1 MKYQKIPNLIDDDAS
16 NQPSKFKTRNWVEIN
31 DESRGAYNVN
41 SQIKFKTTMLKSSL
55 CDYSDAYI
63 LAKGTISVNNTAA
76 QGAAANNTNKKVI
89 FKNCAPFT
97 NCISENNNTQIDN
110 AKDIDIVMP
119 LYNLIEYSDNYAKTI
134 GSLWKYC
141 KDIPARNNNNEIT
154 EFTLVNTTD
163 SFKFKAKFTGQTD
176 DDGTK
181 DVEIMVPLKYL
192 SNFWRT
198 LEMPLINC
206 EVNLFLTWLSACV
219 LISTNIPNQAAIF
232 EINDTKLYAP
242 VVTLSTQENTKFL
255 QQLKSGF
262 KRIINWNKYL
272 SKPEL
277 LAQNPNLNHLVE
289 PSFQGVNRLFVL
301 PFGNDDDRTSDEQYY
316 PPTVEIKDYNIMING
331 ENFFDQPIKNNK
343 VTNNNIRK
351 IATGQGDDY
360 TTGCLLDYP
369 YFANTYKMI
378 AVDLSKQ
385 QALDADPR
393 AIQQINFTANL
404 DRAGNTRVHFILEEA
419 KETILDFSQGTVK
432 VLETK

>member
-1 MKYQKIPNLIDDDAS
+1 MEYQKIANLIDDHAS
-16 NQPSKFKTRNWVEIN
+16 NQPSKFRTRNWVEIN
-31 DESRGAYNVN
+31 YESRGAYNVN
-41 SQIKFKTTMLKSSL
+41 SQINFKTTMLKSSL

-63 LAKGTISVNNTAA
+63 LVKGTISVNNTAA
-76 QGAAANNTNKKVI
+76 QGTAANNINKDVI
-89 FKNCAPFT
+89 FKNCPPFT
-97 NCISENNNTQIDN
+97 NCISEINNTQIDN
-110 AKDIDIVMP
+110 VKDIDIVMP
-119 LYNLIEYSDNYAKTI
+119 MYNLIEYSDNYAKTT
-134 GSLWKYC
+134 GSLWQYC
-141 KDIPARNNNNEIT
+141 KDIPALNANDEIT
-154 EFTLVNTTD
+154 EFTGGNTTD
-163 SFKFKAKFTGQTD
+163 SFNFKVKIAGYTG

-192 SNFWRT
+192 SNFCRT

-206 EVNLFLTWLSACV
+206 EVNLILTWSSTCV
-219 LISTNIPNQAAIF
+219 LISTNTPNQNATFAIT
-232 EINDTKLYAP
+232 DTKLYVP
-242 VVTLSTQENTKFL
+242 VVTLSTQENTNLF

-262 KRIINWNKYL
+262 KRVINWNKYL

-301 PFGNDDDRTSDEQYY
+301 AFSNDDHRTSAKPYNL
-316 PPTVEIKDYNIMING
+316 PTVEIKDYNIMIDG

-343 VTNNNIRK
+343 VTYENIRK
-351 IATGQGDDY
+351 IAIGYGDDY

-369 YFANTYKMI
+369 YFEDTYKMI

-404 DRAGNTRVHFILEEA
+404 DRAGNTRVYFILEEA

-432 VLETK
+432 VL

>member
-1 MKYQKIPNLIDDDAS
+1 MKYQKIANLIDDDAS
-16 NQPSKFKTRNWVEIN
+16 NQPSKFRTRNLVEIN

-63 LAKGTISVNNTAA
+63 LVKGTISVNNTAA
-76 QGAAANNTNKKVI
+76 QDAAVNNNNKKVI
-89 FKNCAPFT
+89 FKNCAPFI
-97 NCISENNNTQIDN
+97 NCISEINNTQIDN

-119 LYNLIEYSDNYAKTI
+119 MYNLIEYSDNYVKAT
-134 GSLWKYC
+134 GSLWQYC
-141 KDIPARNNNNEIT
+141 KDIPARNANNEIIV
-154 EFTLVNTTD
+154 FDVNNVTD
-163 SFKFKAKFTGQTD
+163 SFNFKVKFTDQTGNN
-176 DDGTK
+176 GTK
-181 DVEIMVPLKYL
+181 DVEIIVPLKLL

-206 EVNLFLTWLSACV
+206 EVNLILTWSSTCV
-219 LISTNIPNQAAIF
+219 LIATGIQNQAATFAIT
-232 EINDTKLYAP
+232 DTKLYVP
-242 VVTLSTQENTKFL
+242 VVTLSTQENTKFF
-255 QQLKSGF
+255 QQSKSGF
-262 KRIINWNKYL
+262 KRVINWNEYL

-277 LAQNPNLNHLVE
+277 LAQNPNLNHLIE

-301 PFGNDDDRTSDEQYY
+301 AFENDDNRTNDDQYHL
-316 PPTVEIKDYNIMING
+316 PTVEIKDYNIAING
-331 ENFFDQPIKNNK
+331 KNFFDQPIKNNK
-343 VTNNNIRK
+343 VTYDNIRE

-393 AIQQINFTANL
+393 ASQQINFTANL
-404 DRAGNTRVHFILEEA
+404 DRAGNTRVYFILEEA

-432 VLETK
+432 VL